1 MRGCRESEDPEGPAC
16 RRLQNLIFRFVRFY
30 GRQSGCLVRSTGPAR
45 AHLLLAPLEIVAQ
58 VLRQTLPP
66 RLGLARMPCA
76 FSPPRRM
83 LIVVV
88 ALHGHPLPQ
97 NQGLRK
103 RQAGQVRAKSGKT
116 AKRLPGRS
124 VPQKAAMEELARPG
138 PCEPAIFPA
147 RPAQKLRNA
156 ACALP
161 QAMAIG
167 PSPDA
172 ACHEAPPDAAIAQG

>member
-1 MRGCRESEDPEGPAC
+1 MDPDGPAC
-16 RRLQNLIFRFVRFY
+16 RRLQDLIFRLVRFC
-30 GRQSGCLVRSTGPAR
+30 GRQSGCLVRSTSPAR
-45 AHLLLAPLEIVAQ
+45 THLLLAPLEIVAQ
-58 VLRQTLPP
+58 VLRQTQPP

-76 FSPPRRM
+76 LCPPRRM
-83 LIVVV
+83 LIVIV

-97 NQGLRK
+97 NQDLRK
-103 RQAGQVRAKSGKT
+103 RQAGRVRAKSGKT
-116 AKRLPGRS
+116 AKLLPSRS
-124 VPQKAAMEELARPG
+124 VLQQAAMEELERPG
-138 PCEPAIFPA
+138 PCEPTTFPA

-172 ACHEAPPDAAIAQG
+172 ARHEAPPDAAIAQG